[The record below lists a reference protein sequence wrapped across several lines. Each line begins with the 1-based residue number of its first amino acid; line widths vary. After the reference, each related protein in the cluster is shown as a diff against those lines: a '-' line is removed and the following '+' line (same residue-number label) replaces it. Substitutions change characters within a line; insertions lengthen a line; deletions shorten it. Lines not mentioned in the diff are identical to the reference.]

1 MRNSVMLHD
10 YYGWIRIYYFKASG
24 IMMFERVLL
33 GEA

>member
-1 MRNSVMLHD
+1 MLHD

-24 IMMFERVLL
+24 ILLFQRVLL